1 MTKPIRRCFEALKTF
16 YCVFLLTS
24 HLNGNKFKIKT
35 YFPLPSEGNCS
46 VRCGSRFEPLFWLLV
61 CRWAEDWSSGGRC
74 SANTVAALFVYFW
87 LLAQDFWMVWSTF
100 PETDLLVCCL
110 WGGNGGGAMGLTGSV
125 RSQKSSAPS
134 LPRSP
139 SLHVTSLCSSWFPK
153 IQCFWFSFF
162 LDYTLIFCHRK
173 RRPFSTM
180 WAKGGLIGLTAVHM
194 KVKVN
199 F

>member
-110 WGGNGGGAMGLTGSV
+110 WGENGGGAMGLTGSV
-125 RSQKSSAPS
+125 RSQKSPAIAQPHHFHAAPLYMSPLSA
-134 LPRSP
+134 LPDSQRSNV
-139 SLHVTSLCSSWFPK
+139 SGSVSSWITLSSSAIEKEDRFLPCGPK
-153 IQCFWFSFF
+153 EGS
-162 LDYTLIFCHRK
+162 L
-173 RRPFSTM
+173 
-180 WAKGGLIGLTAVHM
+180 V
-194 KVKVN
+194 
-199 F
+199 